1 MKAIQI
7 IMLCIS
13 IALLSGCRTK
23 IQYVP
28 IESKTDTRDSI
39 IYRDSVIERT
49 IVHERDS
56 TVTKDSTV
64 IIMDDKG
71 NIIRTE
77 LYREKERFR
86 ELNSDYRL
94 LQARYDSLYQSK
106 QTEIQIPYP
115 VEKELS
121 RWERLK
127 IEFGG
132 WAIGLISGLIVIGIG
147 YIVKWLLRMRKK

>member
-1 MKAIQI
+1 MRAIQI

-94 LQARYDSLYQSK
+94 LQAKYDSLYQSK
-106 QTEIQIPYP
+106 QTEIQVPYP
-115 VEKELS
+115 VDKLVEVNKLH
-121 RWERLK
+121 WYQKAL
-127 IEFGG
+127 I
-132 WAIGLISGLIVIGIG
+132 WIGVGTLVVLMIWLI
-147 YIVKWLLRMRKK
+147 KRKK

>member
-7 IMLCIS
+7 ILLCIS
-13 IALLSGCRTK
+13 IVVLSGCRTK

-28 IESKTDTRDSI
+28 VESKKETRDSV
-39 IYRDSVIERT
+39 IYRDSVVERE
-49 IVHERDS
+49 IVSERDS
-56 TVTKDSTV
+56 TVIKDSTV

>member
-1 MKAIQI
+1 MGRLILLGI
-7 IMLCIS
+7 LTIVCI
-13 IALLSGCRTK
+13 LSGCRTK

-28 IESKTDTRDSI
+28 VESKKETRDSV
-39 IYRDSVIERT
+39 IYRDSVVERE
-49 IVHERDS
+49 IVSERDS
-56 TVTKDSTV
+56 TVIKDSTV

>member
-1 MKAIQI
+1 MKVIQI
-7 IMLCIS
+7 IMLCIG

-28 IESKTDTRDSI
+28 VESKTETRDSV

-86 ELNSDYRL
+86 ELNSDYKL
-94 LQARYDSLYQSK
+94 LQAKYDSLYRSK
-106 QTEIQIPYP
+106 QTEIQVPYP
-115 VEKELS
+115 VEKI
-121 RWERLK
+121 
-127 IEFGG
+127 IEVNKPHWFQEALM
-132 WAIGLISGLIVIGIG
+132 WIGVGALVILMIWLI
-147 YIVKWLLRMRKK
+147 KRKL

>member
-1 MKAIQI
+1 MRSIVI
-7 IMLCIS
+7 VS
-13 IALLSGCRTK
+13 IAMLLLSGCRTK

-28 IESKTDTRDSI
+28 VESKTETRDSFV
-39 IYRDSVIERT
+39 YRDSVVERE
-49 IVHERDS
+49 VVSERDS
-56 TVTKDSTV
+56 IVIKDSTV

-94 LQARYDSLYQSK
+94 LQARYDSLYRSK
-106 QTEIQIPYP
+106 QTEIQVPYP

-121 RWERLK
+121 RWEKTK
-127 IEFGG
+127 IKVGG
-132 WAIGLISGLIVIGIG
+132 WAIGVLSGLALFGIG
-147 YIVKWLLRMRKK
+147 YAVWWLIRRRG

>member
-1 MKAIQI
+1 MRSI
-7 IMLCIS
+7 ILIP
-13 IALLSGCRTK
+13 IALLLLTGCRTK

-28 IESKTDTRDSI
+28 VESKTDTRDSI
-39 IYRDSVIERT
+39 VYRDSVTEIT

-86 ELNSDYRL
+86 ELNSDYRQ
-94 LQARYDSLYQSK
+94 LQAKYDSLYRSK
-106 QTEIQIPYP
+106 QTEIQVPYP

-121 RWERLK
+121 RWEKIK
-127 IEFGG
+127 IEVGG
-132 WAIGLISGLIVIGIG
+132 WAIGVLSWLALLGVG
-147 YIVKWLLRMRKK
+147 YAVWWFIRQKE